1 MQIVEVLRKY
11 CSFKRYHFGQLYDLH
26 LQILQF
32 LLRKWLC
39 LPLLCTFHNYL
50 HTSNRYGVLH
60 QGRRKVKIF
69 ERASALRPLAAYS
82 MLSLSTT
89 LMNLRNLGGGGLP
102 SSLPSSG
109 DPVHCVHRGQKG
121 HFHWLGICIQ
131 IHSCTARLINF
142 VQIILSYKQ
151 VPFKD

>member
-60 QGRRKVKIF
+60 QGRRKVKKF
-69 ERASALRPLAAYS
+69 ERASSKRPLAAYS
-82 MLSLSTT
+82 TLSKVSHCFTELCQSNFINVSVA
-89 LMNLRNLGGGGLP
+89 NLDLPGVGLYKKKEFFKT
-102 SSLPSSG
+102 
-109 DPVHCVHRGQKG
+109 RRFKN
-121 HFHWLGICIQ
+121 HF
-131 IHSCTARLINF
+131 N
-142 VQIILSYKQ
+142 
-151 VPFKD
+151 